1 MDQKGGL
8 QSGDH
13 TDLHIGVF
21 WQALDCKGLACGK
34 IPREIFSI
42 DSIHIGEL
50 RHVAEEDRRLDD
62 VVETNSGF
70 GKDRPQVVHHLVRLG
85 NDVCGDD
92 ASGGGIDGDLSGDK
106 QKIAGFDGLAIG
118 PDGGRG
124 VGGIDDFGFHLV
136 KIDLCTHMTIA
147 AITQR
152 HTDKD
157 LTSLFPGAEMR
168 WMNNVPE
175 HHEPEIAAYVDL
187 DFVPEANRIEKLSA
201 LLPALVI
208 VNAVTPT
215 LKEIGRP
222 FVRIN
227 AWPGFATRKLHELV
241 APDEATK
248 QQLATLYK
256 EIDCDYRLAPDV
268 PGMISARVVAGII
281 NEAWYTWE
289 ENVSTKEEI
298 DIAMR
303 LGTNY
308 PLGPFE
314 WGERIGLGQITGLLW
329 SLSKKDARYTPS
341 KALQGAVKAL
351 KCD

>member
-1 MDQKGGL
+1 
-8 QSGDH
+8 
-13 TDLHIGVF
+13 
-21 WQALDCKGLACGK
+21 
-34 IPREIFSI
+34 
-42 DSIHIGEL
+42 
-50 RHVAEEDRRLDD
+50 
-62 VVETNSGF
+62 
-70 GKDRPQVVHHLVRLG
+70 
-85 NDVCGDD
+85 
-92 ASGGGIDGDLSGDK
+92 
-106 QKIAGFDGLAIG
+106 
-118 PDGGRG
+118 
-124 VGGIDDFGFHLV
+124 
-136 KIDLCTHMTIA
+136 MTIA

-341 KALQGAVKAL
+341 KALREQMMRMREAEK
-351 KCD
+351 